1 METEG
6 WTMLMSR
13 NIFNMGGQEVG
24 GWNRWEMSG
33 IGGALFS
40 EFIE

>member
-6 WTMLMSR
+6 WVILMRR

-24 GWNRWEMSG
+24 EWNRWEMSR

-40 EFIE
+40 EFTE